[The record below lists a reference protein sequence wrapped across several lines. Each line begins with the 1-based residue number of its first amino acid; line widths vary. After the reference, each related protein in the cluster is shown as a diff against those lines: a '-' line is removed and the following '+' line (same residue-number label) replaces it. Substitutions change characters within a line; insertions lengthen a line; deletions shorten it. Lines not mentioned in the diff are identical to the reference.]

1 VRTGGTRIGR
11 GVICAVAAT
20 GALAVGASPSAAT
33 TFVVTTTADGT
44 SCTPGD
50 CTLRGAINAANAN
63 SQADKVVVESGETYV
78 LSMGELPVTS
88 QIDVRPSGNG
98 RAKIDGDRLSA
109 VFVVDDGDLSL
120 DSIRVVRGL
129 STSFAGGG
137 VLVFGGSLFATRS
150 AFVHNRSAAS
160 GGGIA
165 AFSDSSLE
173 LRKTRVTAND
183 SDAIGGGIATFGTAN
198 IRRSTISG
206 NSSFGAGGGISASGE
221 DGNLTLVN
229 STVANNQSDQDGGGI
244 FNEATAHLKSVT
256 VARNEGNGANQPF
269 IRGGGISTR
278 VEGPPFLHITNSI
291 VALNTIGNGQ
301 DPDCYGD
308 FASGG
313 YNLVGDVTAG
323 CTGFDGPGDT
333 EDPTPGLLQLADNGG
348 PTQTIGLQADS
359 PAIAAA
365 NPVNFPATDQRGV
378 ARDGPPDIGAFEFTG
393 AG

>member
-1 VRTGGTRIGR
+1 VRQGAWQIRQ
-11 GVICAVAAT
+11 GVVGALLVT
-20 GALAVGASPSAAT
+20 GALAIAASPSSAAT
-33 TFVVTTTADGT
+33 FNVTTTADGT

-50 CTLRGAINAANAN
+50 CTLRGAIEASNAN
-63 SQADKVVVESGETYV
+63 SESDRVVLQSGETYV

-88 QIDVRPSGNG
+88 PIDVSPSGNG

-109 VFVVDDGDLSL
+109 VFVVNDGDLKL
-120 DSIRVVRGL
+120 DSIQVVRGL

-137 VLVFGGSLFATRS
+137 VVVLGGSLFATRS

-165 AFSDSSLE
+165 AFSESSLE
-173 LRKTRVTAND
+173 LRKTRVAANE
-183 SDAIGGGIATFGTAN
+183 SNAIGGGIATFGTAN
-198 IRRSTISG
+198 IRRSTISQ

-221 DGNLTLVN
+221 EGDLTLVN

-244 FNEATAHLKSVT
+244 SNEATAHLKSVT

-313 YNLVGDVTAG
+313 YNLVGNITAG

-333 EDPTPGLLQLADNGG
+333 EDPNPGLLQLADNGG
-348 PTQTIGLQADS
+348 PTQTIGLQSSS
-359 PAIAAA
+359 PAIDSA

-378 ARDGPPDIGAFEFTG
+378 ARGGPPDIGAYER
-393 AG
+393 